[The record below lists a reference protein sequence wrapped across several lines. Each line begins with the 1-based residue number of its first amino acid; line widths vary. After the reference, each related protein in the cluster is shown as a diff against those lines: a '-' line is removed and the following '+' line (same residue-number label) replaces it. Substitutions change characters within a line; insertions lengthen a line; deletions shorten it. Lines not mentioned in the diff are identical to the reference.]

1 MSPCAQNTNGVAN
14 ARKALLSG
22 QTDVARRQLL
32 AFLSLNPQNR
42 SAMDTLAIATAGC
55 GDYSEAVEILGQVTK
70 DDASPK
76 AWRLDLAAVHSAAGH
91 WSAAELV
98 YADFLGHSPD
108 SVRALCGLARARI
121 EQQEIGRAH

>member
-32 AFLSLNPQNR
+32 EFLSSNPQNR
-42 SAMDTLAIATAGC
+42 SALHTLAIATAGC

-70 DDASPK
+70 DDGTPR
-76 AWRLDLAAVHSAAGH
+76 AWRRARPAVPPAAGGGPTPSGSH
-91 WSAAELV
+91 RPS
-98 YADFLGHSPD
+98 
-108 SVRALCGLARARI
+108 
-121 EQQEIGRAH
+121 